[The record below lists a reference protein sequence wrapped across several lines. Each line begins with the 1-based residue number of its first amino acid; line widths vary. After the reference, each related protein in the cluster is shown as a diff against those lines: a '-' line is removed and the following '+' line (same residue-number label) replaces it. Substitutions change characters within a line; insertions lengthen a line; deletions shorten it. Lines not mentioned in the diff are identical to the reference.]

1 MKECPKNNQIKVSKK
16 NDIVSIEKIVG
27 SVIELSTKRLFL
39 IGQKPVKKGCKLFL
53 LYSILEIEKIFKCF
67 PHPPCDQANP
77 LTYSCSF
84 TLHTSYKNGILGQ
97 RREGR

>member
-39 IGQKPVKKGCKLFL
+39 IGQVPVKKRLQTVFALQHIGNRKDF
-53 LYSILEIEKIFKCF
+53 
-67 PHPPCDQANP
+67 
-77 LTYSCSF
+77 
-84 TLHTSYKNGILGQ
+84 
-97 RREGR
+97 